1 MAPSF
6 QTKPSFSTCAFR
18 TSTAAF
24 SPPDVHQ
31 CTTSTVPLDSAAV
44 ALRGNNEARE
54 MTTAR
59 RDMEFIELTFL
70 VVMHEQV

>member
-1 MAPSF
+1 
-6 QTKPSFSTCAFR
+6 
-18 TSTAAF
+18 
-24 SPPDVHQ
+24 
-31 CTTSTVPLDSAAV
+31 AAV

-70 VVMHEQV
+70 VVMHEQVWCLRFVGV